1 MYGVD
6 PPLTM
11 KRVRSQNSQKN
22 PRNKV
27 VVRVPATSANMGPG
41 FDALGL
47 GLDIW
52 NEISVERAA
61 KFKITTEGEG
71 AGAIPETVDDN
82 GESNHMVIKALK
94 RAFEYAGEPM
104 PRVKV
109 HCRNRIPVCSG
120 FGSSSAAIVG
130 GLVAGLALAG
140 LELRAGYDPGHPQWL
155 PEELLQLA
163 TEMEGHPD
171 NVAPSIYGGIQLS
184 VQLSPVDM
192 GGGPRLNAQLA
203 LSRRVPIPEGL
214 RLVAYVPSEATR
226 FSFAS
231 ADKTNEMR
239 ALLPPDVPRE
249 QAVFNIQRTALLIDC
264 LHRGDLS
271 LLRFATEDVLHQPA
285 RATIYP
291 HLKPM
296 CQAAINAGAHGA
308 FLSGAGPTILAICSG
323 ATGGDIFTQT
333 REERQANGVANAMRR
348 AVDSLSTKHDQWK
361 GGKFYICSPCYQ
373 GCHVVSAD
381 PPMSD
386 AMATFGTLDGDL

>member
-1 MYGVD
+1 
-6 PPLTM
+6 M
-11 KRVRSQNSQKN
+11 KRVRSQTKQKW
-22 PRNKV
+22 PRDKV
-27 VVRVPATSANMGPG
+27 VVRVPATSANLGPG
-41 FDALGL
+41 FDAMGM

-61 KFKITTEGEG
+61 TWEITTEGEG
-71 AGAIPETVDDN
+71 AGAIPEVVREDGSSD
-82 GESNHMVIKALK
+82 HMVIKALR

-140 LELRAGYDPGHPQWL
+140 TEVRSNHSSSHPEWV

-184 VQLSPVDM
+184 VQLSPLSSD
-192 GGGPRLNAQLA
+192 GRPRINPQLA

-214 RLVAYVPSEATR
+214 RLVAYVPTEACR

-231 ADKTNEMR
+231 QSKTEEMR
-239 ALLPPDVPRE
+239 ALLPGNVPRE
-249 QAVFNIQRTALLIDC
+249 EAVFNIQRTALLIDC

-271 LLRFATEDVLHQPA
+271 LLTIATEDVLHQPA
-285 RATIYP
+285 RSTIYP

-296 CQAAINAGAHGA
+296 VRAALDAGAHGA

-323 ATGGDIFTQT
+323 ATGGDVFTQST
-333 REERQANGVANAMRR
+333 EERQENDVASAMRK
-348 AVDSLSTKHDQWK
+348 AVESLPVKHDMWK
-361 GGKFYICSPCYQ
+361 NGKFYICSPCYN
-373 GCHVVSAD
+373 GCHVVSAS
-381 PPMSD
+381 PPMSN